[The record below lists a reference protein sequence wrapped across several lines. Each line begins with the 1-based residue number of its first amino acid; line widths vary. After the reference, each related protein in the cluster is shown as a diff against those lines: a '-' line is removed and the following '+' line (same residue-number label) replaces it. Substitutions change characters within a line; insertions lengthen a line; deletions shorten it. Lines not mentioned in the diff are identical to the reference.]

1 MKIEIKGLSK
11 SYGRLKIYE
20 NLNLNLE
27 GGKMIVLYGQSGC
40 GKTTLLNMI
49 GLIEDYQDGKI
60 LYDGEEI
67 RSSKKKRKMLR
78 DKFGFIFQDFGLIE
92 NESIIKNLKVVYKV
106 SKMKN
111 AASQAEEVLK
121 QMNLNVNLK
130 RKIYELS
137 GGEQQRVAIAKAI
150 LKDAQIILADEPTAS
165 LDEDNKMQVLSW
177 LKAFAAQG
185 KNVIVVS
192 HDAGVRDL
200 ADEVIN
206 LEEYRYKGEM
216 EV

>member
-92 NESIIKNLKVVYKV
+92 NESIINNLKVVYKV

-192 HDAGVRDL
+192 HDAGVREL

-216 EV
+216 EA